1 VTARPA
7 THDFGGFLRQA
18 REASGLSLD
27 DVARLTRVRKG
38 WLELLEVS
46 DLSQLPAAVFVRG
59 WVSAYARAVGADGR
73 EAARLLAAH
82 IAEVQN
88 RSDQAEASRLSEAFN
103 KLDSGGRRRV
113 GFALAVI
120 VLIIAATLMFSML
133 LRRPAPAAGPISQAT
148 LSSTLVAG

>member
-1 VTARPA
+1 MTARPA
-7 THDFGGFLRQA
+7 THDFGAFLRQA

-38 WLELLEVS
+38 WLELLEAS

-82 IAEVQN
+82 VAEVQA
-88 RSDQAEASRLSEAFN
+88 RSEQAEASRLSEAFN

-120 VLIIAATLMFSML
+120 VLIIAASLMFSML
-133 LRRPAPAAGPISQAT
+133 LRRPAPAAGPISHAT
-148 LSSTLVAG
+148 LSTAPFVG

>member
-1 VTARPA
+1 MTARPA
-7 THDFGGFLRQA
+7 THDFGAFLRQA

-38 WLELLEVS
+38 WLELLEAS
-46 DLSQLPAAVFVRG
+46 
-59 WVSAYARAVGADGR
+59 AVGADGR

-82 IAEVQN
+82 VAEVQA
-88 RSDQAEASRLSEAFN
+88 RSEQAEASRLSEAFN

-120 VLIIAATLMFSML
+120 VLIIAASLMFSML
-133 LRRPAPAAGPISQAT
+133 LRRPAPAAGPISHAT
-148 LSSTLVAG
+148 LSTAPFVG